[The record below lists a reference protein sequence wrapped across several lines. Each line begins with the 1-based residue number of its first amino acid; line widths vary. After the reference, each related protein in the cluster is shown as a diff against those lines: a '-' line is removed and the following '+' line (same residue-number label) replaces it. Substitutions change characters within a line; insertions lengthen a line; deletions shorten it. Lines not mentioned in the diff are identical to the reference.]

1 MTELDEKKDSDGTN
15 GEISLLRRTGDG
27 LYGHPFVSD
36 IHWQDWIEKVFG
48 LDLDRGNGFVEW
60 SLLRCWLF
68 RDESR
73 EQPRN
78 SEKLLLAFVHGPYP
92 RTLCPVFS
100 RAAERNAA

>member
-1 MTELDEKKDSDGTN
+1 MTELDEKKDSDGTS

-60 SLLRCWLF
+60 VIAT
-68 RDESR
+68 
-73 EQPRN
+73 
-78 SEKLLLAFVHGPYP
+78 LLAVSRRIP
-92 RTLCPVFS
+92 
-100 RAAERNAA
+100 RAAAKVRKTARCVCS